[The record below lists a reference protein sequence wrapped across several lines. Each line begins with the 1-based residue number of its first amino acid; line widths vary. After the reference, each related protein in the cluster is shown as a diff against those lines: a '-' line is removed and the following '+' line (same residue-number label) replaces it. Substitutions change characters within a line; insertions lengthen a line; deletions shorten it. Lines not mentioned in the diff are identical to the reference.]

1 MHLTLQFEY
10 GVYGICLRS
19 DMPLA
24 LPEYRGPRLAE
35 IELYCASPETFSAA
49 RRGADLQSPDHWYQ
63 FAHLQDGSYYV
74 CWRDLGQFL
83 VAPDGGVIRYHRA
96 PRAPIESFQVYL
108 LNQAISFAL
117 VQQGLEPLHAT
128 TVIVD
133 GEAIALLGDSGYG
146 KSTLAAAFLQA
157 GHGLLTDDLLLLR
170 PGKHGMEAYPGP
182 PRIKLF
188 PAAARRLLKTVTEG
202 VPMNAGTRKKII
214 PLDAERL
221 SPVPLRAIYVL
232 APPHETRG
240 SRSVRIE
247 SIAPREA
254 FLALIANTF
263 NRRIGHSGRLRRQV
277 SANALLMG
285 AVPVKKLSYPR
296 SFARLPQ
303 VIEAILADC
312 PVSNDCLVME
322 EAIA

>member
-1 MHLTLQFEY
+1 MTQQFEY
-10 GVYGICLRS
+10 SVYGICLRS

-24 LPEYRGPRLAE
+24 LPEHRGPSLAH
-35 IELYCASPETFSAA
+35 IELHSASPETFSAA
-49 RRGADLQSPDHWYQ
+49 ITGVEMQNPDDWYR
-63 FAHLQDGSYYV
+63 FAHLPDSSYYV

-83 VAPDGGVIRYHRA
+83 VSPDGAVIHYHRA
-96 PRAPIESFQVYL
+96 PSATVESFQVYL

-117 VQQGLEPLHAT
+117 VQQGMEPLHAT

-146 KSTLAAAFLQA
+146 KSTLAASFLSA

-170 PGKHGMEAYPGP
+170 PSRRGFEAYPGP

-188 PAAARRLLKTVTEG
+188 PATARRLLRTVAEG
-202 VPMNAGTRKKII
+202 VAMNAGTRKKII
-214 PLDAERL
+214 PLQESQLAPL
-221 SPVPLRAIYVL
+221 PLRAIYAL

-240 SRSVRIE
+240 SRTVRIE
-247 SIAPREA
+247 PLAPREA
-254 FLALIANTF
+254 FLALVANTF
-263 NRRIGHSGRLRRQV
+263 NRRIGHSTRLRRQV

-303 VIEAILADC
+303 VIDAILADC
-312 PVSNDCLVME
+312 PVSDDCLTMH